1 MSSQEQIQKKLSQ
14 QLRIAEFKRQELID
28 QLYAMVE
35 ALEGQPAK
43 RNPYRGF
50 PINLLERVI
59 HAGLDKIEK
68 KFLRKIW
75 KRMRENQSR

>member
-1 MSSQEQIQKKLSQ
+1 MYSQEHIQKKLSQ
-14 QLRIAEFKRQELID
+14 QLRIAEVKRQELIE

-35 ALEGQPAK
+35 ALEGQPAR

-50 PINLLERVI
+50 PINLLEQAI
-59 HAGLDKIEK
+59 HAGLDRIEK

-75 KRMRENQSR
+75 KRMRENPSR

>member
-59 HAGLDKIEK
+59 HTGLDKIEK

>member
-1 MSSQEQIQKKLSQ
+1 MYSQKHIQKKLDQ
-14 QLRIAEFKRQELID
+14 QLKYAEFKRQELIE

-35 ALEGQPAK
+35 ALEGQPAR

-50 PINLLERVI
+50 PINVLERGI
-59 HAGLDKIEK
+59 HAGLDQIEK

-75 KRMRENQSR
+75 KRMRESRSR